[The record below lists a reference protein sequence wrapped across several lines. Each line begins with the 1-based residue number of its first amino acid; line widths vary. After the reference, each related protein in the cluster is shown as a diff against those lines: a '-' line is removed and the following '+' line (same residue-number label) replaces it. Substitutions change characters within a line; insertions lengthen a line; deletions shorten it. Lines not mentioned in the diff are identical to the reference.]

1 MGELIEQIL
10 HGLEKGTGVEL
21 VSVVEASGST
31 PRGAGALLAVFGD
44 GSAIGTV
51 GGGNVEFE
59 ATNLAKE
66 LVVRGENALRHFRFV
81 QGDAASL
88 GMVCG
93 GDVTLHFQY
102 LSPEDGEV
110 LELLRKLL
118 EASGRN
124 ADQWLVRRLEGE
136 AVSYMALTGRAG
148 VHDEFPFPEDLLQ
161 NKAVWRDG
169 WFALPMVK
177 AGRVYLFG
185 GGHVSQALVRAIVP
199 LGFRPVIYDDRPEF
213 TDLALFPGAEET
225 FCGPF
230 EELEHH
236 VTITGDDYVII
247 MTRGHQADY
256 EVLTKTLRSGAR
268 YIGCIGS
275 RKKLSICRD
284 RLLEAGFTAE
294 EYQQVHAPIGLA
306 IGAETPAEIAVSVA
320 AELIAVRAGLQVSG
334 GALVKNPRT

>member
-1 MGELIEQIL
+1 MGDFIETIL
-10 HGLEKGTGVEL
+10 RKLEDGTGAEL

-44 GSAIGTV
+44 GTATGTV

-59 ATNLAKE
+59 ATNLARE
-66 LVVRGENALRHFRFV
+66 LVTQEKNALRYFRFV

-102 LSPEDGEV
+102 LSPADEKT
-110 LELLRKLL
+110 LNLLRDLL
-118 EASGRN
+118 AACRQN
-124 ADQWLVRRLEGE
+124 TDRWLVRRLEGE
-136 AVSYMALTGRAG
+136 TVTFMALAGRAG
-148 VHDEFPFPEDLLQ
+148 FHDERPFPEDLLRNQ
-161 NKAVWRDG
+161 AVWRDG
-169 WFALPMVK
+169 WFALPVVK

-185 GGHVSQALVRAIVP
+185 GGHVSQALVRAILP
-199 LGFRPVIYDDRPEF
+199 LGFRPVVYDDRPEF
-213 TDLALFPGAEET
+213 TDPALFPGVEET
-225 FCGPF
+225 VCGPF
-230 EELEHH
+230 GELERH
-236 VTITGDDYVII
+236 VTVTEDDYVVI

-256 EVLTKTLRSGAR
+256 EVLTKTIRSGAK

-294 EYQQVHAPIGLA
+294 EYARVHAPIGLA

-320 AELIAVRAGLQVSG
+320 AEMIAVRAGLQVSG
-334 GALVKNPRT
+334 GALAITP